1 MKSNE
6 QRVDEITQR
15 LIDAFAP
22 SELEVID
29 ESHLH
34 MGHAG
39 AKSGLGHFAVSITA
53 EAFAGKN
60 PLERHRMI
68 YDALGEMMQ
77 TDIHAL
83 RVIHASSDR
92 H

>member
-1 MKSNE
+1 MTKNE
-6 QRVDEITQR
+6 ARVAEITKR
-15 LIDAFAP
+15 LTDAFAP
-22 SELEVID
+22 AELDVID

-34 MGHAG
+34 AGHAG

-53 EAFAGKN
+53 DAFANKN

-68 YDALGEMMQ
+68 YDTLGDLMQ

-83 RVIHASSDR
+83 RVVRASG
-92 H
+92 